1 MTSNRVVSIDLQ
13 PMAPLPGIT
22 ELQAD
27 ITTPETVP
35 RVLEALG
42 GRKADLVVCDG
53 APDGEYQR
61 V

>member
-1 MTSNRVVSIDLQ
+1 
-13 PMAPLPGIT
+13 MAPLPGIT